1 MTGRRTTR
9 TRAAAATAAL
19 AGCALL
25 LAGCGIKRT
34 GVIESGHAA
43 TVKVPGGKTA
53 GVLYFVSK
61 EGDRLV
67 PVPFGV
73 SAEYTIAPSALL
85 GLLLSG
91 PNGPAQEAGL
101 TTALPQLRAGQGEP
115 SVGEY
120 EPNKALT
127 VRVPLA
133 VGSLSEL
140 ARNQLVC
147 TVGVSAVPDVVNPVI
162 LQGTD
167 TALPAADC
175 DTRP

>member
-1 MTGRRTTR
+1 MTGRTR
-9 TRAAAATAAL
+9 SRATAATAAL

-43 TVKVPGGKTA
+43 TAKVPGGKTA
-53 GVLYFVSK
+53 GVIYFVSK

-67 PVPFGV
+67 PVPFGI
-73 SAEYTIAPSALL
+73 SAEYTIAPEALL
-85 GLLLSG
+85 GLLLNG
-91 PNGPAQEAGL
+91 PVGPAQDAGL
-101 TTALPQLRAGQGEP
+101 TTALPRLPAGQSGVP
-115 SVGEY
+115 SVSEY
-120 EPNKALT
+120 TPGKGIT

-140 ARNQLVC
+140 ARKQLVC
-147 TVGVSAVPDVVNPVI
+147 TIGVSVVPDTLSPVT

-167 TALPAADC
+167 TSLPPADC
-175 DTRP
+175 DPRS